1 MRRGNGVLARAL
13 SKLLNP
19 LANQGEVPPLKPV
32 SSGKWSDFG
41 IRLASAS
48 ILAPSALLALWR
60 GSIAWQ
66 ALVAV
71 AMVGLAGEWTR
82 LAGLKRWNIALFV
95 AVAVSGLLA
104 MLLGWVAGLL
114 ALLLFTLA
122 TAWRFGWFAA
132 VGIPYIGIGGFS
144 LLWLRLQPLAG
155 LHDTLFLVA
164 VIWSTDIG
172 AYLAGRLLG
181 GAKLAPRIS
190 PGKTWSGSAGGLI
203 IAGLIGGL
211 LDRGGHGISLPA
223 LAAALLLSLCAQA
236 GDLLESAIKRKLG
249 VKDSGRTIPG
259 HGGLFDRLDGF
270 LAAAPVAVIL
280 ALWAHHGGSL
290 MVQGV
295 MP

>member
-1 MRRGNGVLARAL
+1 MN
-13 SKLLNP
+13 K
-19 LANQGEVPPLKPV
+19 LANHAPPSEPARN
-32 SSGKWSDFG
+32 GKWSDFG
-41 IRLASAS
+41 VRLASAL
-48 ILAPSALLALWR
+48 ILAPIALLALWR
-60 GSIAWQ
+60 GGIAWQ
-66 ALVAV
+66 ALLAV
-71 AMVGLAGEWTR
+71 AMVGLAAEWTR
-82 LAGLKRWNIALFV
+82 LAGLGRWNVALYM
-95 AVAVSGLLA
+95 AVVGSLLLA
-104 MLLGWVAGLL
+104 MLLGWIAGLL
-114 ALLLFTLA
+114 GLALFTLV

-132 VGIPYIGIGGFS
+132 FGIPYIGLGGFS
-144 LLWLRLQPLAG
+144 LLWLRLQPQGG
-155 LHDTLFLVA
+155 LHDTMFLVA
-164 VIWSTDIG
+164 VIWATDIG

-190 PGKTWSGSAGGLI
+190 PGKTWSGSAGGLV
-203 IAGLIGGL
+203 IAGLAGGL
-211 LDRGGHGISLPA
+211 IDRGAHGISPLA

-290 MVQGV
+290 MLQGV